1 MDFIQ
6 QELEWFTQ
14 ILLTR
19 MKIYFRQ
26 ESPYGNIDEIPAPI
40 IQRGQGPYCDFI
52 VDNKLGMEERIYLIS
67 AFVPLLK
74 PQLLD
79 CLNVKNSDTGT
90 RFVEFGCVENG
101 AILTPTLETVLFVL
115 SGEDLVKRIQL
126 MNLFSTHPIFTSPS
140 YFSFEEKYPLTS
152 KEIKPTD
159 ELTDLLI
166 LNRPFSPHFST
177 SFPAKRIITNQTWE
191 DLVLDDQTM
200 KLVDEIKLWV
210 SLGDKMLNEWNLRSK
225 LKPGYRALFYGPPGS
240 GKTFTA
246 TLLGQTTGK
255 DVYCVD
261 LSMVVSKYI
270 GETEKNLSK
279 VFEMAENKNWIL
291 FFDEADSLFGKRTSV
306 KDSHDRYANQ
316 EVAYLLQ
323 RIEGY
328 NGLVI
333 LSTNLKTN
341 IDDAFMRRFQS
352 VIRFPMPDPVQ
363 RERLWRNTFS
373 SHSIMADDVDLSKIS
388 EKYELAGGSIIN
400 VVQYASIMAI
410 SRGENVIRKED
421 INEGIK
427 REFQKEGKLMS

>member
-1 MDFIQ
+1 MDFIR

-14 ILLTR
+14 VLLTR
-19 MKIYFRQ
+19 MKLYFRQ
-26 ESPYGNIDEIPAPI
+26 ESPYGTIEDIPSPVP
-40 IQRGQGPYCDFI
+40 QKGQGAYAEFI
-52 VDNKLGMEERIYLIS
+52 LNNKFGMEERLYLIS

-74 PQLLD
+74 PQLFD

-101 AILTPTLETVLFVL
+101 AFLTPTLETVLFIL
-115 SGEDLVKRIQL
+115 TGEDLSKRIRL
-126 MNLFSTHPIFTSPS
+126 MNLFTMHPIFMSPS
-140 YFSFEEKYPLTS
+140 YFVFDDKGHLTS
-152 KEIKPTD
+152 REIKPSE
-159 ELTDLLI
+159 ELIDLLI
-166 LNRPFSPHFST
+166 LNRPFMPHFST
-177 SFPAKRIITNQTWE
+177 SFPAKRIATTRSWE
-191 DLVLDDQTM
+191 DLILDEQTM
-200 KLVDEIKLWV
+200 RLVDEIKLWV
-210 SLGDKMLNEWNLRSK
+210 SLGDRMLNEWDLKSK
-225 LKPGYRALFYGPPGS
+225 IKPGYRALFYGPPGS

-246 TLLGQTTGK
+246 SLLGQVTGK

-279 VFEMAENKNWIL
+279 VFELAENKNWIL
-291 FFDEADSLFGKRTSV
+291 FFDEADSLFGKRTGV

-352 VIRFPMPDPVQ
+352 VIRFPMPDAVQ
-363 RERLWRNTFS
+363 RERLWRSTFS
-373 SHSIMADDVDLSKIS
+373 SHSTMADDVDLRKIS
-388 EKYELAGGSIIN
+388 EKYEMAGGSILN
-400 VVQYASIMAI
+400 VVQFASIMTM
-410 SRGENVIRKED
+410 SRGESVIREAD
-421 INEGIK
+421 IMEGIK